1 MSVATVCAVP
11 AESKTL
17 AMIAVEEEVPLHK
30 VQYIAR
36 SQRIRPIARAG
47 VVGLFD
53 PKAVTKIKAAL
64 ARIARRH
71 RLATEE
77 LEEDVE
83 LSEVTS

>member
-1 MSVATVCAVP
+1 MSVATVRAVP

-17 AMIAVEEEVPLHK
+17 ATIAVEEDVPLHK
-30 VQYIAR
+30 VQYAAR

-53 PKAVTKIKAAL
+53 PKAVAKIKAAL
-64 ARIARRH
+64 RRIALRN

-77 LEEDVE
+77 VEDDLDLGE
-83 LSEVTS
+83 ATS

>member
-11 AESKTL
+11 AETKTL
-17 AMIAVEEEVPLHK
+17 SMIAVEKGVPLHK

-53 PKAVTKIKAAL
+53 PKAVAKIKAAL
-64 ARIARRH
+64 TRIAMRN
-71 RLATEE
+71 RLVTEE
-77 LEEDVE
+77 LEEDVD

>member
-11 AESKTL
+11 AGAKTL
-17 AMIAVEEEVPLHK
+17 SMIAVEEEVRLHK

-53 PKAVTKIKAAL
+53 PKAVAKIKAAL
-64 ARIARRH
+64 RRTALRN

-77 LEEDVE
+77 VEEDLVLGE
-83 LSEVTS
+83 ATS